1 MLTQKP
7 TETNNYNNTLDFET
21 VVNHSFANYKKIA
34 LYAGLALFV
43 FTFFFVIFLSAVSIS
58 IAGAENI
65 NERSMQNFQ
74 KLLLTKPYVWYYAG
88 FSIFTSCLL
97 SPFMAGFYKMADA
110 AEKDT
115 SFGVSG
121 LFSVYTSSQFIPV
134 FSVTFLIG
142 LATNGLSLVFD
153 EIGLSFVG
161 IILTLIISF
170 VTLLTIPL
178 IVLGNCSTIESIK
191 TSAAIVMKQPIVI
204 LMLIIVAILGALLGL
219 FAFCIGMFFTYP
231 FLISVVYTIYNQV
244 ATTEK
249 TTL

>member
-21 VVNHSFANYKKIA
+21 VLNHSFANYKKIA

-43 FTFFFVIFLSAVSIS
+43 FTFFFVIFLSALAIS
-58 IAGAENI
+58 VVGAENI
-65 NERSMQNFQ
+65 NERAMQNFQ
-74 KLLLTKPYVWYYAG
+74 KLLLTKPYIWYYTG
-88 FSIFTSCLL
+88 FSILTTCLL

-121 LFSVYTSSQFIPV
+121 LFSIYTSPLIVPV
-134 FSVTFLIG
+134 VSTTFLID
-142 LATNGLSLVFD
+142 LATKGLSLVFD

-161 IILTLIISF
+161 IILTIIISF
-170 VTLLTIPL
+170 VTLLTVPL

-191 TSAAIVMKQPIVI
+191 TSTAIVMKQPIVI

-219 FAFCIGMFFTYP
+219 FAFCIGIFFTYP
-231 FLISVVYTIYNQV
+231 FLISVVYTMYNQV
-244 ATTEK
+244 TSKEN
-249 TTL
+249 LE

>member
-7 TETNNYNNTLDFET
+7 TETNKYNNTLEFES
-21 VVNHSFANYKKIA
+21 VLNHSFTNYKKIV

-43 FTFFFVIFLSAVSIS
+43 FLFFFVIFLSAVSVS
-58 IAGAENI
+58 IIGTENI
-65 NERSMQNFQ
+65 NERSIENSQ
-74 KLLLTKPYVWYYAG
+74 KLLLTKPYIWYYTG

-121 LFSVYTSSQFIPV
+121 LFSMYTSRQFVPIV
-134 FSVTFLIG
+134 AVTFLIG
-142 LATNGLSLVFD
+142 LATNGLSLVFE

-161 IILTLIISF
+161 LILTIIISF

-178 IVLGNCSTIESIK
+178 IVLGNCSALESIK
-191 TSAAIVMKQPIVI
+191 TSTAIVTKQPIAI
-204 LMLIIVAILGALLGL
+204 LMLVIVAIIGTFLGL
-219 FAFCIGMFFTYP
+219 FAFCIGVFFTYP

-244 ATTEK
+244 SSFEETV
-249 TTL
+249 

>member
-7 TETNNYNNTLDFET
+7 TETNNYNNTLDFES
-21 VVNHSFANYKKIA
+21 VLNHSFTNYKKIA

-43 FTFFFVIFLSAVSIS
+43 FTFFFVIFLSAASIS
-58 IAGAENI
+58 IVGAENI

-74 KLLLTKPYVWYYAG
+74 KLLLTKPYVWYYG

-115 SFGVSG
+115 SFGVSH

-153 EIGLSFVG
+153 EIGLSIIG
-161 IILTLIISF
+161 LILTIIISF
-170 VTLLTIPL
+170 ATLLTIPL

-191 TSAAIVMKQPIVI
+191 TSTAIVMKQPIVI

-231 FLISVVYTIYNQV
+231 FVISVVYTIYNQV
-244 ATTEK
+244 TSSEK
-249 TTL
+249 TE

>member
-21 VVNHSFANYKKIA
+21 VLNHSFANYKKIA

-43 FTFFFVIFLSAVSIS
+43 FTFFFVIFLSAASIS
-58 IAGAENI
+58 IVGAENI

-74 KLLLTKPYVWYYAG
+74 KLLLTKPYVWYYTG

-115 SFGVSG
+115 SFGVSH

-153 EIGLSFVG
+153 EIGLSIIG
-161 IILTLIISF
+161 LILTIIISF
-170 VTLLTIPL
+170 ATLLTIPL

-191 TSAAIVMKQPIVI
+191 TSTAIVMKQPIVI

-231 FLISVVYTIYNQV
+231 FVISVVYTIYNQV
-244 ATTEK
+244 TSSEK
-249 TTL
+249 TE

>member
-21 VVNHSFANYKKIA
+21 VLNHSFANYKKIA

-58 IAGAENI
+58 IVGAENI
-65 NERSMQNFQ
+65 NERSIQNFQ
-74 KLLLTKPYVWYYAG
+74 KLLLTKPHVRYYAG
-88 FSIFTSCLL
+88 FSILTPRLL
-97 SPFMAGFYKMADA
+97 SPSMAGFYKMADA

-115 SFGVSG
+115 AFGVSH

-153 EIGLSFVG
+153 EIGLSIIG
-161 IILTLIISF
+161 LILTIIISF
-170 VTLLTIPL
+170 ATLLTIPL

-191 TSAAIVMKQPIVI
+191 TSTAIVMKQPIVI
-204 LMLIIVAILGALLGL
+204 LMLIIVALLGASLGL
-219 FAFCIGMFFTYP
+219 FAFCIGMCFTYP
-231 FLISVVYTIYNQV
+231 FVISVVYTIYNQV
-244 ATTEK
+244 TSSEK
-249 TTL
+249 TE

>member
-21 VVNHSFANYKKIA
+21 VLNHSFANYKKIA

-58 IAGAENI
+58 IVGAENI

-88 FSIFTSCLL
+88 FSILTTCLL

-121 LFSVYTSSQFIPV
+121 LFSIYTSPLIVPV
-134 FSVTFLIG
+134 VSTTFLID
-142 LATNGLSLVFD
+142 LATKGLSLVFD

-170 VTLLTIPL
+170 VTLLTVPL

-191 TSAAIVMKQPIVI
+191 TSIAIVTKQPIVI
-204 LMLIIVAILGALLGL
+204 LMLIIIAILGTFLGL
-219 FAFCIGMFFTYP
+219 FAFCIGIFFTYP
-231 FLISVVYTIYNQV
+231 FLISVVYTMYNQV
-244 ATTEK
+244 TSKENHE
-249 TTL
+249 

>member
-7 TETNNYNNTLDFET
+7 TETNNYNNSLDFES
-21 VVNHSFANYKKIA
+21 VLNHSFANYKKIA

-43 FTFFFVIFLSAVSIS
+43 FTFFFIIFLSALAIS
-58 IAGAENI
+58 FFGAENI
-65 NERSMQNFQ
+65 NERSIENFQ
-74 KLLLTKPYVWYYAG
+74 KLLLTKPYIWYYTG
-88 FSIFTSCLL
+88 FSILISCLL
-97 SPFMAGFYKMADA
+97 SPFTAGFYKMADA

-115 SFGVSG
+115 SFGVSH

-153 EIGLSFVG
+153 EIGLSIIG
-161 IILTLIISF
+161 LILTIIISF
-170 VTLLTIPL
+170 ATLLTIPL

-191 TSAAIVMKQPIVI
+191 TSTAIVMKQPIVI

-231 FLISVVYTIYNQV
+231 FVISVVYTIYNQV
-244 ATTEK
+244 TSSEK
-249 TTL
+249 TE